1 MAYFTRY
8 GRSRLLVLAVL
19 GGAVPAILSSAEAGA
34 QAPNI
39 NKMPAMGNAA
49 QGTVASGT
57 GTITAVNVAGRKVT
71 LDHGPIAAIKWPAM
85 KMEFPAA
92 ASVDLSKVKVGD
104 KVQFTLSGSGN
115 DYTVQSVKPAQ

>member
-1 MAYFTRY
+1 
-8 GRSRLLVLAVL
+8 LAVL

-104 KVQFTLSGSGN
+104 KVRFTLNGSGSS
-115 DYTVQSVKPAQ
+115 YTVQAISPEP